1 MISVKHLTK
10 YYGDFLAVDDLSF
23 TIDEGHVY
31 GFLGPNGAGKTT
43 TMNIM
48 TGCLS
53 ATAGS
58 VEIGGFDI
66 FTDAIQAKRLIG
78 YLPEQ
83 PPLYMN
89 ETPEEYLRFVGEAK
103 GLKKEELSRQ
113 IRQVVE
119 QVKIQDVCRQ
129 RISSLSKGY
138 RQRVGIAQALL
149 GNPRV
154 IILDEP
160 TVGLDPLQIIEIRDL
175 IRQLGQE
182 HTVIFSSHILSEVQA
197 ICDRILI
204 IAHGKLIAFDKP
216 DNLERRL
223 LADSGIVF
231 TTDAPAGLVREI
243 LSGVEHIADAV
254 IREPEHGLVTAEVK
268 TGSSD
273 IYAISRRL
281 FFAFADRGQ
290 ALLELKLQKASLEDI
305 FIELTENSVPAAQAD
320 EAHTES
326 EGEQV

>member
-1 MISVKHLTK
+1 
-10 YYGDFLAVDDLSF
+10 
-23 TIDEGHVY
+23 
-31 GFLGPNGAGKTT
+31 
-43 TMNIM
+43 
-48 TGCLS
+48 
-53 ATAGS
+53 
-58 VEIGGFDI
+58 
-66 FTDAIQAKRLIG
+66 
-78 YLPEQ
+78 
-83 PPLYMN
+83 MN

-160 TVGLDPLQIIEIRDL
+160 TVGLDPLQIIEIRNL

-216 DNLERRL
+216 DNLEKRL

-231 TTDAPAGLVREI
+231 TTDAPAAVVREI
-243 LSGVEHIADAV
+243 LSSAKDITDAV
-254 IREPEHGLVTAEVK
+254 IHEPDHGLVTAEVK

-273 IYAISRRL
+273 IYAVSRSL
-281 FFAFADRGQ
+281 FFAFADKKQ

-305 FIELTENSVPAAQAD
+305 FIELTDGSDPAAQAD
-320 EAHTES
+320 AAHPES
-326 EGEQV
+326 EVEQA

>member
-1 MISVKHLTK
+1 MAAALQNRPKK
-10 YYGDFLAVDDLSF
+10 EREA
-23 TIDEGHVY
+23 
-31 GFLGPNGAGKTT
+31 
-43 TMNIM
+43 
-48 TGCLS
+48 
-53 ATAGS
+53 S
-58 VEIGGFDI
+58 VEA
-66 FTDAIQAKRLIG
+66 AISMARLSDVRGRLIR
-78 YLPEQ
+78 
-83 PPLYMN
+83 N
-89 ETPEEYLRFVGEAK
+89 
-103 GLKKEELSRQ
+103 
-113 IRQVVE
+113 
-119 QVKIQDVCRQ
+119 
-129 RISSLSKGY
+129 LSKGY

-273 IYAISRRL
+273 IYAVSRRL

-305 FIELTENSVPAAQAD
+305 FIELT
-320 EAHTES
+320 
-326 EGEQV
+326 